1 MAKEYI
7 SVKLALKQMAKDK
20 LCEVPVAGIY
30 RTASYMGRRYR
41 FITMVENMKETL

>member
-7 SVKLALKQMAKDK
+7 SVKLALKQMAT
-20 LCEVPVAGIY
+20 VAGIY